1 MPKEDFYATP
11 GGNRP
16 VINFIDNNCPEDVQA
31 KIIAGMKDIIKYGT
45 QLLYIKPG
53 LIKPLGDKLFE
64 LKIYG
69 ESKWYRIIHAYPG
82 NNIVVFLHAVI
93 KKRNNLDPDDIKE
106 SKKRLK
112 RYLEK

>member
-1 MPKEDFYATP
+1 MPKEDFYTSP
-11 GGNRP
+11 SGNRP
-16 VINFIDNNCPEDVQA
+16 VIDFIDKDCSAEVQA
-31 KIIAGMKDIIKYGT
+31 KIIAGIKDIEEYGT

-69 ESKWYRIIHAYPG
+69 ESKWYRIIHAYTG
-82 NNIVVFLHAVI
+82 NNVVVFLHAVI

-106 SKKRLK
+106 AKKRLN
-112 RYLEK
+112 RYSGK